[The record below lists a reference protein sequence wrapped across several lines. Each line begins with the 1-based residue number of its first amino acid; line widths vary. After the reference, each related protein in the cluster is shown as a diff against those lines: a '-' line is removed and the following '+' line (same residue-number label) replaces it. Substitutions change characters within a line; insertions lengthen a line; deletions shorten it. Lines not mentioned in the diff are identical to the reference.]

1 MAHLARGFLFFQMVS
16 GEMAQPYFPRLKKK
30 KTKIRLLKFGG
41 ELKGCQCFE
50 AYILFALQ
58 EFIRNFGFTNSWFG
72 ILFSISANEV
82 EDSFLSLPH

>member
-1 MAHLARGFLFFQMVS
+1 
-16 GEMAQPYFPRLKKK
+16 MAQPYFPRLKKK
-30 KTKIRLLKFGG
+30 TKTKVHLLKFGG

-58 EFIRNFGFTNSWFG
+58 EFIWDFDFTNSWFG

-82 EDSFLSLPH
+82 EDSFFSLPH